1 MSQPI
6 RTPRR
11 HGRTLSAAFA
21 CAVFAACA
29 DGSEIVP
36 LPPKPPTAATLQ
48 LISRSPAPGLA
59 GARLPD
65 SVVVRALDAQGRPM
79 PNVPVSFGTS
89 GGGSQ
94 ALPVSTVTD
103 AEGFAKAVWQLAPG
117 DGEQRLTAGASGT
130 ATLNVTARLVTVPEP
145 VRHALSLLN
154 DYLFNALQNE
164 VLSLPLNP
172 HITQFMQAKID
183 LLRTPGLGGDIL
195 EQGRWAHSSIVTRSG
210 ESVPLVAI
218 FPVEGMRTEAVQH
231 MDLMKAGVPVLE
243 EFFDL
248 SFPAQNSVRM
258 WYGFKTGMSGG
269 GGTIN
274 VEDRTTYDA
283 RTQGRAL
290 PYESG
295 IIHELG
301 HSYVGS
307 ESLTQ
312 FLEVYGHNVLRTG
325 SRDLAKWTFTRSWV
339 PGRAQNE
346 GVHALLDVYQMIGP
360 DAMATAFRAVVPLR
374 PPYGQPL
381 TPAMQQVFVD
391 AAPEAVKAQ
400 VAAKMAKVRN

>member
-6 RTPRR
+6 RIPRR
-11 HGRTLSAAFA
+11 HGRVLSAALA
-21 CAVFAACA
+21 CAVLAACS
-29 DGSEIVP
+29 DGEDNL

-48 LISRSPAPGLA
+48 LVSRNPPPGLP
-59 GARLPD
+59 GALLPD
-65 SVVVRALDAQGRPM
+65 SVVVRALDAQGRPVAS
-79 PNVPVSFGTS
+79 VPVNFGTT

-94 ALPVSTVTD
+94 ALPVTTVTD
-103 AEGFAKAVWQLAPG
+103 AEGYAKAVWQLAPG
-117 DGEQRLTAGASGT
+117 GGEQRLSVGANG
-130 ATLNVTARLVTVPEP
+130 AQPVHLTARIVTVPEP
-145 VRHALSLLN
+145 VHHALSLLN
-154 DYLFNALQNE
+154 DYLYNTLLNE
-164 VLSLPLNP
+164 VRSLPLNP
-172 HITQFMQAKID
+172 NSTAFMQAKID
-183 LLRTPGLGGDIL
+183 LLRTPGLGSDIL
-195 EQGRWAHSSIVTRSG
+195 EQGRYAHTSIATRAG
-210 ESVPLVAI
+210 ATVPLIAV
-218 FPVEGMRTEAVQH
+218 FPVEGMRAEATGY
-231 MDLMKAGVPVLE
+231 MDLIKAGVPVLE

-258 WYGFKTGMSGG
+258 WYGFKTGMAGG
-269 GGTIN
+269 GGTLS
-274 VEDRTTYDA
+274 VEDRTAYDA
-283 RTQGRAL
+283 RTRGRAL

-312 FLEVYGHNVLRTG
+312 FLEVYGDNVLRTG
-325 SRDLAKWTFTRSWV
+325 SRDLATWTFTRSWV
-339 PGRAQNE
+339 PGRAENE

-391 AAPEAVKAQ
+391 AAPAALKPQ
-400 VAAKMAKVRN
+400 VAAKMARVRN

>member
-6 RTPRR
+6 RSPRR
-11 HGRTLSAAFA
+11 QGRVLSAAL
-21 CAVFAACA
+21 AVVLAACA
-29 DGSEIVP
+29 DGGEIVP
-36 LPPKPPTAATLQ
+36 LPPEPPVAATLQ
-48 LISRSPAPGLA
+48 LVSRNPAPGLA

-65 SVVVRALDAQGRPM
+65 SVVVRALDAQGRPLA
-79 PNVPVSFGTS
+79 NVPIGFSASV
-89 GGGSQ
+89 GGQ
-94 ALPVSTVTD
+94 ALPTTAITD
-103 AEGFAKAVWQLAPG
+103 AEGYAKAVWQLAPAG
-117 DGEQRLTAGASGT
+117 SEQRLVIGSSGAQPV
-130 ATLNVTARLVTVPEP
+130 NVTARVVTVPEP

-172 HITQFMQAKID
+172 HITPFMQAKID
-183 LLRTPGLGGDIL
+183 LMRTPGLGSDIL
-195 EQGRWAHSSIVTRSG
+195 EQGRYAHRSIVTRAG
-210 ESVPLVAI
+210 ASVPLVAV
-218 FPVEGMRTEAVQH
+218 FPVEGMRAEAVQY
-231 MDLMKAGVPVLE
+231 MDLIESGVPVLE
-243 EFFDL
+243 EFFDM
-248 SFPAQNSVRM
+248 SFPAQSSVRM

-269 GGTIN
+269 GGTIS

-283 RTQGRAL
+283 RTQGRFL
-290 PYESG
+290 PYEPG

-312 FLEVYGHNVLRTG
+312 FLEVYGDNVLRTG

-339 PGRAQNE
+339 PGRADNE

-360 DAMATAFRAVVPLR
+360 DAMAAAFRAVVPLR

-381 TPAMQQVFVD
+381 TAAMQQVFVD
-391 AAPEAVKAQ
+391 AAPAAVKPQ
-400 VAAKMAKVRN
+400 VAAKMARVRN